1 MEYRSPNSLVAKIL
15 VSEKIGGVHV
25 RRIGELLIAQQ
36 NMNDWFLT
44 TGKRSLSIDEHLAVI
59 EKGAALEEKYTAI
72 WRRCESSDQAWL
84 FAEGLP
90 QLDAALKEAAE
101 FFQRVVDQQGKDL

>member
-1 MEYRSPNSLVAKIL
+1 MVYRSPHSLVAKIL

-25 RRIGELLIAQQ
+25 RRIGELLIARQ
-36 NMNDWFLT
+36 NMNAWFLT
-44 TGKRSLSIDEHLAVI
+44 TGKRSLSIDEHVAVI
-59 EKGAALEEKYTAI
+59 EAGAELEERIAAI
-72 WRRCESSDQAWL
+72 WQRCESSDQAWRHS
-84 FAEGLP
+84 EGLA